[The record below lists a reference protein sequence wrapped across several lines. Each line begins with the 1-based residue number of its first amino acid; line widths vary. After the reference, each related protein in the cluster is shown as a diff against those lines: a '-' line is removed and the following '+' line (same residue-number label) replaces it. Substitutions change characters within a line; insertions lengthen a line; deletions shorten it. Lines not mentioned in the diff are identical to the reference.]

1 MERAN
6 EKRQLSILLAESI
19 RRQPRRSDQEWRDL
33 DAIIETIPDS
43 DPGKLEVRQARL
55 EARRETL
62 P

>member
-6 EKRQLSILLAESI
+6 EKRQLSMLLAESI

-43 DPGKLEVRQARL
+43 DPHKLEVRQARL